1 MRVMLVGL
9 VDYDASDEKV
19 NDQLVHLTN
28 IAVQRRDQ
36 TEKLSQAV
44 LSMADLQ
51 LGLASE
57 GIPEGWVMGDFSDQM
72 KASMAAVI
80 AAAASKFDSVLAVLI
95 YLGLTSWQVQA
106 ATDLRRI

>member
-1 MRVMLVGL
+1 M
-9 VDYDASDEKV
+9 KV

-28 IAVQRRDQ
+28 IAVQRHPDFR
-36 TEKLSQAV
+36 KLKDRAV

-57 GIPEGWVMGDFSDQM
+57 ESRRMGNGNFSDQM

-80 AAAASKFDSVLAVLI
+80 AAAASKVDGVLAVLI

-106 ATDLRRI
+106 AADLRRI